1 MQAAG
6 AYRGYGATQGIFAV
20 ECAVSELADRLG
32 IDPVAIREKNMVR
45 EGQIMQAYY
54 SEPASAC
61 ALDRCMARCK
71 ELFGWAEKYPV
82 RDMGNGKV
90 RTAGVA
96 MAMQGLSLIHIYRA
110 WGRPP
115 CQSMG
120 GWIIIT
126 VTPYERQE
134 MNMQDSKTLL
144 AMCEEQE
151 EKLQFDHF
159 SRADALA
166 LGLKLHENAKKQPI
180 PVAVEITVNGLVVFR
195 YFPDGAL
202 PDSELWL
209 QRKRNT
215 VELMEMSS
223 LHLSLIHI

>member
-1 MQAAG
+1 MRG
-6 AYRGYGATQGIFAV
+6 A
-20 ECAVSELADRLG
+20 
-32 IDPVAIREKNMVR
+32 
-45 EGQIMQAYY
+45 
-54 SEPASAC
+54 
-61 ALDRCMARCK
+61 
-71 ELFGWAEKYPV
+71 
-82 RDMGNGKV
+82 
-90 RTAGVA
+90 
-96 MAMQGLSLIHIYRA
+96 
-110 WGRPP
+110 
-115 CQSMG
+115 
-120 GWIIIT
+120 
-126 VTPYERQE
+126 
-134 MNMQDSKTLL
+134 
-144 AMCEEQE
+144 E

-223 LHLSLIHI
+223 LHFLAWLEENGETIESRKLPADDYAAGGGGFPIRLRGTGVIGSVCVSGMPDHMDDHRLVVDTLAELLG

>member
-1 MQAAG
+1 
-6 AYRGYGATQGIFAV
+6 
-20 ECAVSELADRLG
+20 
-32 IDPVAIREKNMVR
+32 
-45 EGQIMQAYY
+45 
-54 SEPASAC
+54 
-61 ALDRCMARCK
+61 
-71 ELFGWAEKYPV
+71 
-82 RDMGNGKV
+82 
-90 RTAGVA
+90 
-96 MAMQGLSLIHIYRA
+96 
-110 WGRPP
+110 
-115 CQSMG
+115 
-120 GWIIIT
+120 
-126 VTPYERQE
+126 
-134 MNMQDSKTLL
+134 MQDSKTLL

-151 EKLQFDHF
+151 EKLQVDHF

-223 LHLSLIHI
+223 LHFLAWLEENGETMESRKLPADDYAAGGGGFPIRLRGTGVIGSVCVSGMPDHMDDHRLVVDALAELLG

>member
-1 MQAAG
+1 
-6 AYRGYGATQGIFAV
+6 
-20 ECAVSELADRLG
+20 
-32 IDPVAIREKNMVR
+32 
-45 EGQIMQAYY
+45 
-54 SEPASAC
+54 
-61 ALDRCMARCK
+61 
-71 ELFGWAEKYPV
+71 
-82 RDMGNGKV
+82 
-90 RTAGVA
+90 
-96 MAMQGLSLIHIYRA
+96 
-110 WGRPP
+110 
-115 CQSMG
+115 
-120 GWIIIT
+120 
-126 VTPYERQE
+126 
-134 MNMQDSKTLL
+134 MQDSKTLL

-223 LHLSLIHI
+223 LHFLAWLEENGETMESRKLQADDYAAGGGGFPIRLRGTGVIGSVCVSGMPDHMDDHRLVVDALAELLG

>member
-1 MQAAG
+1 
-6 AYRGYGATQGIFAV
+6 
-20 ECAVSELADRLG
+20 
-32 IDPVAIREKNMVR
+32 
-45 EGQIMQAYY
+45 
-54 SEPASAC
+54 
-61 ALDRCMARCK
+61 
-71 ELFGWAEKYPV
+71 
-82 RDMGNGKV
+82 
-90 RTAGVA
+90 
-96 MAMQGLSLIHIYRA
+96 
-110 WGRPP
+110 
-115 CQSMG
+115 
-120 GWIIIT
+120 
-126 VTPYERQE
+126 
-134 MNMQDSKTLL
+134 MQDSKTLL

-202 PDSELWL
+202 LDSELWL

-223 LHLSLIHI
+223 LHFLAWLEENGETMESRKLPADDYAAGGGGFPIRLRGTGVIGSVCVSGMPDHMDDHRLVVDALAKLLG

>member
-1 MQAAG
+1 
-6 AYRGYGATQGIFAV
+6 
-20 ECAVSELADRLG
+20 
-32 IDPVAIREKNMVR
+32 
-45 EGQIMQAYY
+45 
-54 SEPASAC
+54 
-61 ALDRCMARCK
+61 
-71 ELFGWAEKYPV
+71 
-82 RDMGNGKV
+82 
-90 RTAGVA
+90 
-96 MAMQGLSLIHIYRA
+96 
-110 WGRPP
+110 
-115 CQSMG
+115 
-120 GWIIIT
+120 
-126 VTPYERQE
+126 
-134 MNMQDSKTLL
+134 MQDSKTLL

-223 LHLSLIHI
+223 LHFLAWLEENGETIESRKLPAGRLCGGRRRVPDPPARHGRDRLGLRLRHARTLR